1 MASHSN
7 GRRTHNWTRRHF
19 RSRLQSM
26 IQHPLG
32 SPRTGCTSLSS
43 DHIRSPLL
51 SIRLC
56 SCQVRTHT
64 PHTVGVA
71 PWVETVTAGGTLMV
85 MGTAAT
91 RAVETAMPTARAT
104 VRPCSPRSH
113 RRSSASRARTVRT
126 RPRSDHRSTGHIQA
140 TCPQSYSPR
149 EVRRAVA
156 TLAMVT
162 VMLAAGGTLMVLE
175 TIANRAMATVTP
187 MAGGGHH
194 HCRSSETHQS
204 TARTRIG
211 SDDRSTG
218 RNRTTTC

>member
-140 TCPQSYSPR
+140 TCPQSYSPP
-149 EVRRAVA
+149 EVAGTGPHHQRSMAASHCTASRRH
-156 TLAMVT
+156 TWLASCCLRS
-162 VMLAAGGTLMVLE
+162 MLRRFGTCC
-175 TIANRAMATVTP
+175 N
-187 MAGGGHH
+187 
-194 HCRSSETHQS
+194 Q
-204 TARTRIG
+204 
-211 SDDRSTG
+211 TG
-218 RNRTTTC
+218 RSA